1 MNLDTLDLVIVIVF
15 LIGIAA
21 WGIIAGGKQ
30 KTHTDYFLGAHKVP
44 WWLISF
50 SIIAAETSTLTFISI
65 PGLAYLTNL
74 NFLQVTLG
82 YLTGRIFVTFFLLPE
97 YYRGEISTAY
107 SFLENRFGL
116 KTRKFASVVFL
127 FTRTA
132 ADGVRL
138 FATAIPIKLLLNID
152 YHWAIGIVAVISL
165 VYTYTGG
172 VKGVIWVDAF
182 QMFLY
187 LGGVIVSIIFIIDSS
202 AGGAGELFTRL
213 LNDGKLQIFNSGFEG
228 GIREFF
234 NTPYSLIAGITGGA
248 FLSMASH
255 GTDQLIIQRLLSAGS
270 LKKSQKA
277 LLLTGFVIVI
287 QFALFLT
294 LGALLYDY
302 YAGKQF
308 ARSDEI
314 FPLFILNELP
324 SGVSGL
330 LIAGMFAAALST
342 LAGSISS
349 MASSTMFDLILTG
362 KRGKE
367 MSEEKKLKYSRIL
380 TLVWALVL
388 IQSAALFMNS
398 DRAVVEIALSIASF
412 TYGGLLGT
420 FLLGIFV
427 KKARQED
434 ALAAFTAG
442 ILVMVSV
449 ILLKL
454 VAWTWFTLI
463 GVMVT
468 MLTGYL
474 LSTLTDQRKE

>member
-1 MNLDTLDLVIVIVF
+1 VII
-15 LIGIAA
+15 
-21 WGIIAGGKQ
+21 
-30 KTHTDYFLGAHKVP
+30 
-44 WWLISF
+44 
-50 SIIAAETSTLTFISI
+50 
-65 PGLAYLTNL
+65 
-74 NFLQVTLG
+74 
-82 YLTGRIFVTFFLLPE
+82 
-97 YYRGEISTAY
+97 
-107 SFLENRFGL
+107 
-116 KTRKFASVVFL
+116 
-127 FTRTA
+127 
-132 ADGVRL
+132 
-138 FATAIPIKLLLNID
+138 
-152 YHWAIGIVAVISL
+152 
-165 VYTYTGG
+165 
-172 VKGVIWVDAF
+172 
-182 QMFLY
+182 
-187 LGGVIVSIIFIIDSS
+187 SIIFITDS
-202 AGGAGELFTRL
+202 APAGAGELFSRL
-213 LNDGKLQIFNSGFEG
+213 VNEGKLQVFNSGFGG
-228 GIREFF
+228 GIKEFF
-234 NTPYSLIAGITGGA
+234 NTPYTLIAGITGGA

-277 LLLTGFVIVI
+277 LLLTGVVIVI

-302 YAGKQF
+302 FGGKQF

-362 KRGKE
+362 KRGRE
-367 MSEEKKLKYSRIL
+367 LSEEKKLKYSRIL

-420 FLLGIFV
+420 FLLGVFV
-427 KKARQED
+427 KNARQED

-463 GVMVT
+463 GVAVT

-474 LSTLTDQRKE
+474 LSVLTDQRNE